1 MHVIFISAC
10 EKRALKKT
18 RAILDSYAIRTGHS
32 SWQAPMT
39 MDGLKEIRS
48 ALKKVATRQTAVAA
62 YINFGVRRMK
72 LAWVVGAKHK
82 FAHDGAYPVAST
94 KKQQKL
100 LMLDEWVK
108 VSSLLAGAAGDMHD
122 IGKASQHF
130 QKKLSPEM
138 AGQKIRDDIRHEW
151 LSLKLLQQLRKNG
164 WDWQL
169 AWKNLDKGLDKFTLG
184 DRQEIEQGIQNE
196 LEAVDYLVVTHHGL
210 LGVEEALKNDPLAL
224 PHYENHVRTLVPSH
238 EQITSAGD
246 LPDSIFKSHQKR
258 MQRLTA

>member
-1 MHVIFISAC
+1 MHVILISAC

-39 MDGLKEIRS
+39 MEGLKEIRS

-151 LSLKLLQQLRKNG
+151 LSLKLLQ
-164 WDWQL
+164 
-169 AWKNLDKGLDKFTLG
+169 
-184 DRQEIEQGIQNE
+184 
-196 LEAVDYLVVTHHGL
+196 
-210 LGVEEALKNDPLAL
+210 
-224 PHYENHVRTLVPSH
+224 
-238 EQITSAGD
+238 
-246 LPDSIFKSHQKR
+246 
-258 MQRLTA
+258 